1 MRGNIKQARVAKPT
15 ISPSLGA
22 RGLSLL
28 SSSSKTRNESTYDT
42 QEGNKGVAG
51 GLDLVIA
58 PLKVGLAAHQDPV
71 GFLDLFLRH
80 GSEGLLMMLV
90 DRRATIQRA
99 RDFVGEGNYITS
111 CWQGREEGG
120 RELGRKRRSTTT

>member
-1 MRGNIKQARVAKPT
+1 MLKQWQKPT
-15 ISPSLGA
+15 ISAPFVA

-28 SSSSKTRNESTYDT
+28 SLSSKIREQRTYDG
-42 QEGNKGVAG
+42 QEGNEGVAG

-80 GSEGLLMMLV
+80 GSEGLLMMLA
-90 DRRATIQRA
+90 DRRPNTQRA

-111 CWQGREEGG
+111 CWQGREEG
-120 RELGRKRRSTTT
+120 